1 VPELYGAGAFQD
13 DVSKLVTEYL
23 PPSSDRSEVRLCC
36 RSMVPEP
43 RVLEA
48 LAVTYCRRA
57 GHPFCPQ
64 RSPEAPSPAFDIS
77 PDYQRRLRVHRLE
90 SDLKFA
96 AFAMVVVPAG
106 GQIGEM
112 TKGLMQ

>member
-1 VPELYGAGAFQD
+1 
-13 DVSKLVTEYL
+13 
-23 PPSSDRSEVRLCC
+23 
-36 RSMVPEP
+36 MVPEP
-43 RVLEA
+43 RELEA
-48 LAVTYCRRA
+48 GRDVLSPSRA
-57 GHPFCPQ
+57 SILSTTFPRDYLQ
-64 RSPEAPSPAFDIS
+64 APSSAVDIS
-77 PDYQRRLRVHRLE
+77 PDYQWRLRVHRLE